1 MKNYTISARC
11 YCYIGNLLNSNILS
25 LIEKTAKGLR
35 SSGNVRFSGMKSF
48 SRVMQRSLRIFLL
61 TLGLMVS
68 GEVWGQTTVTY
79 TLDNT
84 GYYTKF
90 ASGGDIFTGSPAAS
104 GELGMWANTGS
115 KQVVAWRTYKTDGN
129 NSGSNR
135 ALQVGDV
142 FKITVSCTRAFGQ
155 IGFSLNAGGTQGTS
169 YSNNTSGSRLYIN
182 TDNYGSWYV
191 YRSAG
196 TTSFSYNPIENT
208 YKNYLFTVKITSS
221 TTADVFLTVDGTD
234 YRAYNLTMNGSG
246 NIDAFSVYGSDM
258 WDGSSNDNAYWK
270 QICTVQNSGSVELGY
285 YLASGTY
292 TPGLISNGLDAGST
306 STSSNNA
313 VNIGGDAGSVVV
325 LDKANTYSG
334 LTTVNAN
341 ATLKLG
347 VSSTSSSSG
356 PLGTT
361 AAGTAVTSGAVLDL
375 NGYSL
380 TGSATEALTLNG
392 TGISNGGALLNSSA
406 SNATFAGVVTL
417 GSGSRINVTQG
428 DVTLAGNV
436 SGGTN
441 VLYMGVANTKNAY
454 ISSILSGS
462 GATQDGTI
470 TSLYKDNTGTLTL
483 SGANSYTGDTRIVS
497 GSLTVASGG
506 SLGTGSDVFISSGA
520 TLNVNTNTSVASVQ
534 ETGTSNGGVIA
545 IGTGATLTVN
555 GADKGNMFQNSISG
569 AGGLTM
575 NGSGTSNLSL
585 YGSQSYTGATT
596 VSGGAL
602 SIPVATSTS
611 GITVSGGT
619 LNLNHNNAAGS
630 GTLTINSGT
639 VNVNAA
645 RNITNAMSIG
655 GDFTFTG
662 TNTLTQTSG
671 GITLTATPTITVS
684 ASTLSLGG
692 AIGGS
697 FGITKSGAGTLAL
710 AGVNTYSGL
719 TTVSDG
725 TLHINSSGGCIPSA
739 NDVLLNGGTL
749 RVSYDQT
756 LDELTATSGTITID
770 AGVTLTI
777 NNRLVVGSG
786 VTINLNTTGKIAY
799 GASGELEFLN
809 SATISDAIWPT
820 TNGPSNI
827 EVNGTGITV
836 TLDKARTYAGILTL
850 TAGTIALGNFNLTIT
865 GTLTGGSS
873 GAYIAT
879 NGTGKLILPIASA
892 SQLIFPVGN
901 GAYSPITL
909 NFTSGTFSSASAS
922 VKVAAAKHPNNISGT
937 SFISRYWDVTQTGI
951 SSFNCNVTC
960 TYQQSDVSGV
970 EGNIYTGKYSGTTW
984 TLGNVADVN
993 NNLLVFNNA
1002 NSFSDFSGGELSA
1015 MPVTWLFHH
1024 CKPHNGKVQL
1034 TWGVSEEPATG
1045 IYTIERSAEGRDWKA
1060 LGTKTPLAP
1069 SFTSL
1074 TYNFVDPTPLMQN
1087 FYRIKY
1093 TENNGKVQFSE
1104 ICYTLQLQSEKPIIR
1119 TDAGNNE
1126 ISVSFAN
1133 QTELNGT
1140 ITLYDATGRKL
1151 RTSLITGN
1159 SCRLSTAGLPQGIY
1173 ELMLEG
1179 PGYRLTEK
1187 LMLTGN

>member
-1 MKNYTISARC
+1 
-11 YCYIGNLLNSNILS
+11 
-25 LIEKTAKGLR
+25 
-35 SSGNVRFSGMKSF
+35 
-48 SRVMQRSLRIFLL
+48 
-61 TLGLMVS
+61 
-68 GEVWGQTTVTY
+68 
-79 TLDNT
+79 
-84 GYYTKF
+84 
-90 ASGGDIFTGSPAAS
+90 
-104 GELGMWANTGS
+104 
-115 KQVVAWRTYKTDGN
+115 
-129 NSGSNR
+129 
-135 ALQVGDV
+135 
-142 FKITVSCTRAFGQ
+142 
-155 IGFSLNAGGTQGTS
+155 
-169 YSNNTSGSRLYIN
+169 
-182 TDNYGSWYV
+182 
-191 YRSAG
+191 
-196 TTSFSYNPIENT
+196 
-208 YKNYLFTVKITSS
+208 
-221 TTADVFLTVDGTD
+221 
-234 YRAYNLTMNGSG
+234 
-246 NIDAFSVYGSDM
+246 
-258 WDGSSNDNAYWK
+258 
-270 QICTVQNSGSVELGY
+270 
-285 YLASGTY
+285 
-292 TPGLISNGLDAGST
+292 
-306 STSSNNA
+306 
-313 VNIGGDAGSVVV
+313 
-325 LDKANTYSG
+325 
-334 LTTVNAN
+334 
-341 ATLKLG
+341 
-347 VSSTSSSSG
+347 
-356 PLGTT
+356 
-361 AAGTAVTSGAVLDL
+361 
-375 NGYSL
+375 
-380 TGSATEALTLNG
+380 
-392 TGISNGGALLNSSA
+392 
-406 SNATFAGVVTL
+406 
-417 GSGSRINVTQG
+417 
-428 DVTLAGNV
+428 
-436 SGGTN
+436 
-441 VLYMGVANTKNAY
+441 
-454 ISSILSGS
+454 
-462 GATQDGTI
+462 
-470 TSLYKDNTGTLTL
+470 
-483 SGANSYTGDTRIVS
+483 
-497 GSLTVASGG
+497 
-506 SLGTGSDVFISSGA
+506 
-520 TLNVNTNTSVASVQ
+520 
-534 ETGTSNGGVIA
+534 
-545 IGTGATLTVN
+545 
-555 GADKGNMFQNSISG
+555 
-569 AGGLTM
+569 
-575 NGSGTSNLSL
+575 L

-1074 TYNFVDPTPLMQN
+1074 TYNFVDPTPLTQN